1 MLRIKKDDQVIVMVG
16 KEKGKTGKVIRIF
29 PSTNTAVVEN
39 LNIIKRAVKKSD
51 TFPQGGYVEKEKPIA
66 LANLM
71 LLDKKDNK
79 PTRFGSRVLKDGAK
93 VRIAKKTGE
102 TI

>member
-1 MLRIKKDDQVIVMVG
+1 MLRIKKDDQVMVMVG
-16 KEKGKTGKVIRIF
+16 KEKGKTGKVVRVF
-29 PSTNTAVVEN
+29 PKENQAIVEN
-39 LNIIKRAVKKSD
+39 LNIIKRSVKKSD

-71 LLDKKDNK
+71 ILDKKENK
-79 PTRFGSRVLKDGAK
+79 PTRFQAKVLKDGSK
-93 VRIAKKTGE
+93 LRIAKSNGE

>member
-1 MLRIKKDDQVIVMVG
+1 MLRLRQNDQVMIMTG
-16 KEKGKTGKVIRIF
+16 REKGKTGKVIRVF
-29 PSTNTAVVEN
+29 PRENTAIIEN
-39 LNIIKRAVKKSD
+39 LNVVKRAVKKSD
-51 TFPQGGYVEKEKPIA
+51 TFPQGGFVEKEKPIA

-79 PTRFGSRVLKDGAK
+79 PTRFQTKILKDGSK
-93 VRIAKKTGE
+93 VRIAKKSGE